1 MLLDGVRDLFDG
13 TNYATVASVNPD
25 GGPQSSV
32 VWVATD
38 GDEIIFSTVKGR
50 RKHLNMVRDPRATI
64 VVIDPANPYRYVE
77 VRGTVSLEDD
87 PTGSLIQDLSL
98 KYAGKPYEEQNPDN
112 QRVIVRITPQKVY
125 QH

>member
-1 MLLDGVRDLFDG
+1 MLLDDVRDLFDG
-13 TNYATVASVNPD
+13 TNYATITSVNPD

-32 VWVATD
+32 VWVAAE

-50 RKHLNMVRDPRATI
+50 RKHLNMVRDPRVAI
-64 VVIDPANPYRYVE
+64 VVIDPANPYRYAE
-77 VRGTVSLEDD
+77 IRGTVSLEDD
-87 PTGSLIQDLSL
+87 PEGSLIQTLSL

-112 QRVIVRITPQKVY
+112 QRVIARIAPQKVY